1 MTDFNFPSTF
11 LPAAFINDLGR
22 QNPWWTGAPSLPPLP
37 FHRWPFQKLLD
48 RLDKPLAPALVIRGP
63 RQIGKSTLQNQL
75 IQRLLKDGVRP
86 NRILRVQ
93 FDDLPSLAKIAEN
106 DEPIL
111 RVADWFERSVL
122 KEHFNAAAARN
133 EPAFLFFDEVQNL
146 RDWDV
151 QLKSLVDHAKVRV
164 LVTGSSALRIGK
176 GRDSLAGRI
185 QMIEV
190 GPFRLSEIAS
200 VTKIGQLKPFQT
212 DNGLADW
219 NRTDFW
225 HGLID
230 SAKSQANVL
239 VPTFSSF
246 SERGGY
252 PLAQDREIPW
262 PEVADQ
268 LNETVIRRVIGH
280 DLRLG
285 ERGRKRDPKLLEE
298 MFRMACRYVG
308 QCPGPALLAKEANQQ
323 LNASVGVQRVNHYL
337 DFLDQTLLIRS
348 IQPLEIRLKKRKGFA
363 KLVLCD
369 HALRAAWLQEIVP
382 LDPVALETAEESL
395 VTLAGRIAESVLGYY
410 FASLNAPDVAHVPG
424 KTDVDEI
431 DYVLTVGDHRIPVE
445 VKYRRRL
452 SGKDFAGLAGFLDQ
466 RANSAPLGLMVTR
479 DFGYQSL
486 DPRVICVPLQA
497 MLMIR

>member
-1 MTDFNFPSTF
+1 MTDFIFPSVF
-11 LPAAFINDLGR
+11 LPPAFTNDLGR
-22 QNPWWTGAPSLPPLP
+22 QNPWWTGAPSLPSLP
-37 FHRWPFQKLLD
+37 FHRWPFQRLLA
-48 RLDKPLAPALVIRGP
+48 RLEKPLAPALVIRGP

-75 IQRLLKDGVRP
+75 IQRLLNDGVRP

-93 FDDLPSLAKIAEN
+93 FDDLPSLAKIAES

-111 RVADWFERSVL
+111 RVADWFERSIL
-122 KEHFNAAAARN
+122 KEHFNAAAARC

-151 QLKSLVDHAKVRV
+151 QLKSLVDHAKARV

-190 GPFRLSEIAS
+190 GPLRLSEIAS
-200 VTKIGQLKPFQT
+200 VTGIGKLEPFQV

-219 NRTDFW
+219 NRLDFW
-225 HGLID
+225 KGLIE
-230 SAKSQANVL
+230 SARAQSDVL
-239 VPTFSSF
+239 VPAFNSF

-252 PLAQDREIPW
+252 PLAQNRDIPW

-285 ERGRKRDPKLLEE
+285 ERGRKRDPRLLEE

-308 QCPGPALLAKEANQQ
+308 QCPGPAFLAKEANQQ
-323 LNASVGVQRVNHYL
+323 LGANVGVQRVSHYL
-337 DFLDQTLLIRS
+337 DFLDQTLLIRN

-363 KLVLCD
+363 KLVVCD
-369 HALRAAWLQEIVP
+369 HALRAAWLQEVVP
-382 LDPVALETAEESL
+382 LSPVALDSAEESL

-410 FASLNAPDVAHVPG
+410 FVSLNGPDVAQVPG
-424 KTDVDEI
+424 KTDVEEI

-445 VKYRRRL
+445 VKYRRRV
-452 SGKDFAGLAGFLDQ
+452 SGKDFANLKGFLDQ
-466 RANSAPLGLMVTR
+466 RANNAPLGLMVTR
-479 DFGYQSL
+479 DFGYESP
-486 DPRVICVPLQA
+486 DPRIICVPLQA
-497 MLMIR
+497 ILMIR